1 MHFSF
6 QLPIRIDLAINPDL
20 LNEYPTPMSNM
31 REAEWRLRHHGPR
44 MERGALTMRKH
55 LWLVGRPV
63 DSCGSNSD
71 PFVAGCD
78 GPCLLLPLLL

>member
-1 MHFSF
+1 MRETL
-6 QLPIRIDLAINPDL
+6 QLPIRIDLAIDADL

-31 REAEWRLRHHGPR
+31 REAEWRLRHPR

-55 LWLVGRPV
+55 RSGWSVGSV